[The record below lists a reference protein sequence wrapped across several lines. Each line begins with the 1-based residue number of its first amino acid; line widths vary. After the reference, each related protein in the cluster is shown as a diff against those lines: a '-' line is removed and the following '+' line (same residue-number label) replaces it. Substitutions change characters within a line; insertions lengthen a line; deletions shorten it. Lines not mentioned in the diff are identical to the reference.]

1 MTACARVKLTGS
13 IEVALPLR
21 QAFALFTPN
30 GERAWARGWTPE
42 FPGAATDDTEPGV
55 VFETGHAGY
64 RSIWTVVRFVPGTA
78 IGYSVATPGDR
89 AGTVTV
95 SCQPSTGGTTVT
107 VGYDLT
113 ALKPEA
119 NGRLYRFEAHYA
131 DFLDDWEQSIAQVIA
146 SGSAREQRC
155 ASPHVDCD
163 SQGR

>member
-1 MTACARVKLTGS
+1 MTVCARVKLTGS

-30 GERAWARGWTPE
+30 GERAWARGWAPE
-42 FPGAATDDTEPGV
+42 FPGEATDDTEPGV
-55 VFETGHAGY
+55 VFETDHAGC
-64 RSIWTVVRFVPGTA
+64 RSIWTVVHCVPGTA
-78 IGYSVATPGDR
+78 IAYSVATPGDR

-95 SCQPSTGGTTVT
+95 TCQPSTGGTTVT

-119 NGRLYRFEAHYA
+119 NVRLRQFEAHYA
-131 DFLDDWEQSIAQVIA
+131 DFLDDWKQSIAQVIA
-146 SGSAREQRC
+146 SDPAREQRC
-155 ASPHVDCD
+155 ASPHVDRD

>member
-1 MTACARVKLTGS
+1 MANVPGHTAGHLK
-13 IEVALPLR
+13 
-21 QAFALFTPN
+21 
-30 GERAWARGWTPE
+30 